1 MLTSKYKGIIKA
13 GYLIALFL
21 IAIFYCTIVNV
32 FFLNFIAQ
40 IFILTVPFVIY
51 YFVKR
56 YIGTHPDEKMT
67 FGPALGFTYSI
78 FLLAG
83 FITETIKFLFY
94 QFANT
99 NYLPAR
105 IDEQRQ
111 LYERMGLLNS
121 QASKA
126 FDILSVPYQN
136 VLFEYLIMYIIC
148 GLIASLIIAAV
159 VKTKNTPFEQNV

>member
-1 MLTSKYKGIIKA
+1 MLSSKSKSTIKA

-21 IAIFYCTIVNV
+21 IAIFYCSIVNV

-51 YFVKR
+51 YFVKQ
-56 YIGTHPDEKMT
+56 YIATHPDEKFT
-67 FGPALGFTYSI
+67 FGPTFGFAYSI
-78 FLLAG
+78 FLLSGVLA
-83 FITETIKFLFY
+83 ETVKFLFY

-99 NYLPAR
+99 TYLPTK

-111 LYERMGLLNS
+111 IYERMGLLSNE
-121 QASKA
+121 ASRA

-136 VLFEYLIMYIIC
+136 TLFEFLIMYVIC
-148 GLIASLIIAAV
+148 GSIASLIIALVA
-159 VKTKNTPFEQNV
+159 KRRKMPFE